1 MTPLYNRG
9 LNPVN
14 EYELIQNL
22 NELIKKGFLILAR
35 TKKGTYIIH
44 SIRKENE
51 LIIIE
56 TEGGMKIIEAPKLF
70 LKKHFMIV
78 PKNPEPSQLND
89 INKIYKELSK
99 YKELIYREEKV
110 IELSAIQNRIVIKTE
125 KGKMMILTPSD
136 IFEYPV
142 LAW

>member
-35 TKKGTYIIH
+35 TKKGTYIVH

>member
-1 MTPLYNRG
+1 MTPLYNGG

-22 NELIKKGFLILAR
+22 NELIQKGFLILAK
-35 TKKGTYIIH
+35 TKKGTYIVH

-70 LKKHFMIV
+70 LKRHFMIV
-78 PKNPEPSQLND
+78 PKNPEPSPLND

-110 IELSAIQNRIVIKTE
+110 IELNVVQNRIVIKTE
-125 KGKMMILTPSD
+125 KGRIMILTLSD
-136 IFEYPV
+136 MFEYPV